1 MLTRS
6 TSRDDTG
13 SALVM
18 AIIFVTVVGLA
29 VTMGLGYSAVSLRA
43 STRHY
48 EPARDRVMSVG
59 DRDSPCV
66 CGGVRCLVR

>member
-1 MLTRS
+1 MLTRHDHDGE
-6 TSRDDTG
+6 RG

-48 EPARDRVMSVG
+48 EPARDRLYAADAAM
-59 DRDSPCV
+59 
-66 CGGVRCLVR
+66 